1 MLPSIG
7 RGIKRSGSTKRTMVN
22 PLRLIYPTLA
32 WLLLL
37 TSVASLADIGTIEV
51 DRFIQSARDQ
61 IGITLGYDPTYRVI
75 AYPNSDVPI
84 ATGVCTDVVTR
95 ALREQKI
102 DLQKLVH
109 DDMRGNFARYPTRW
123 GLKRPDK
130 NIDHRRVPN
139 LMTFLARKQ
148 AELPITLRA
157 ADYSPGDIVT
167 WDLGGGI
174 THIGIVSKRKIRLGI
189 PLVIHNIGRGT
200 QEENILFRYKII
212 GHYRLK
218 S

>member
-1 MLPSIG
+1 MI
-7 RGIKRSGSTKRTMVN
+7 R
-22 PLRLIYPTLA
+22 PTLA

-37 TSVASLADIGTIEV
+37 TPFASHADIGAIDA
-51 DRFIQSARDQ
+51 DRFTQSARNQ
-61 IGITLGYDPTYRVI
+61 VGVTLGYDPTYRVL
-75 AYPNSDVPI
+75 AYPNGDVPI
-84 ATGVCTDVVTR
+84 ATGVCTDVITR

-109 DDMRGNFARYPTRW
+109 EDMRGNFARYPKRW
-123 GLKRPDK
+123 RLKRADK

-139 LMTFLARKQ
+139 LMTFLAREKT
-148 AELPITLRA
+148 ELPITSRA
-157 ADYSPGDIVT
+157 ADYSPGDIVS

-174 THIGIVSKRKIRLGI
+174 THIGVISNRKIRLGA

-218 S
+218 SQINLSR